1 MMARGPV
8 WVPLLIGA
16 MLALVGL
23 FWIGQGLGFIPGS
36 FMSGNGLW
44 AVIGLIL
51 GVVGALIAARAVRA
65 RRPG

>member
-1 MMARGPV
+1 MARGPV